1 MDGGREN
8 GDWDEDDEI
17 GSGEREKKSFSVSER
32 LSASERGNEIDT
44 ETGGQRW
51 IERTKDREKKRQSDR
66 EIESNT
72 D

>member
-1 MDGGREN
+1 MGVEKTEIEMKTMRLDRER
-8 GDWDEDDEI
+8 
-17 GSGEREKKSFSVSER
+17 EREKKSFSVSER